1 MNLSIKNFQEF
12 SFCNRLLLPI
22 FPDWQSFTSFLL
34 HSIYTTWDMSIK
46 TKQSGNIVFSTVKCN
61 ALLFLL
67 FVQISELDFLL
78 GFLGLDFTHIK
89 LKFFALKYV
98 TITSSTL
105 ARSWRHT
112 CCRRK
117 NLKCLK
123 TMKKE
128 DHDNNVPPAFTNHF
142 WLPLPRERN
151 VSPFLVTRDNTN
163 NLISCKIC
171 FSLTSFIGVN
181 FPRPKV
187 KFSNFFLTCSNDS
200 YHYSLMMISV

>member
-1 MNLSIKNFQEF
+1 MNLSIKDFQEF
-12 SFCNRLLLPI
+12 SFCNHRWKISSQIGKVLLPFYCI
-22 FPDWQSFTSFLL
+22 P
-34 HSIYTTWDMSIK
+34 YTPLGTCPSK

-78 GFLGLDFTHIK
+78 RFLGLDFTHIK

-128 DHDNNVPPAFTNHF
+128 DHDNNVPLHLQTTFDFHCQGKGMCHHF
-142 WLPLPRERN
+142 
-151 VSPFLVTRDNTN
+151 SSQGTTQT
-163 NLISCKIC
+163 
-171 FSLTSFIGVN
+171 TSYL
-181 FPRPKV
+181 V
-187 KFSNFFLTCSNDS
+187 KFAFLWLLS
-200 YHYSLMMISV
+200 

>member
-78 GFLGLDFTHIK
+78 RFLGLDFTHIK

-123 TMKKE
+123 TMKKRR
-128 DHDNNVPPAFTNHF
+128 PRQQCTPAFTFDFHCQGKGMCNHF
-142 WLPLPRERN
+142 
-151 VSPFLVTRDNTN
+151 SSQGTTQT
-163 NLISCKIC
+163 
-171 FSLTSFIGVN
+171 TSYL
-181 FPRPKV
+181 V
-187 KFSNFFLTCSNDS
+187 KFAFLWLLS
-200 YHYSLMMISV
+200 

>member
-22 FPDWQSFTSFLL
+22 FPDWQSFTSLLL
-34 HSIYTTWDMSIK
+34 HSLYTTWDMSIK

-78 GFLGLDFTHIK
+78 RFLGLDFTHIK

-128 DHDNNVPPAFTNHF
+128 DHDNNVPLHLQTTFDFHCQGKGMCHHF
-142 WLPLPRERN
+142 
-151 VSPFLVTRDNTN
+151 SSQGTTQT
-163 NLISCKIC
+163 
-171 FSLTSFIGVN
+171 TSYL
-181 FPRPKV
+181 V
-187 KFSNFFLTCSNDS
+187 KFAFLWLLS
-200 YHYSLMMISV
+200 

>member
-1 MNLSIKNFQEF
+1 MKDIS
-12 SFCNRLLLPI
+12 
-22 FPDWQSFTSFLL
+22 PDWQSFTSFLL
-34 HSIYTTWDMSIK
+34 HSIYTTWNGMSIK

-78 GFLGLDFTHIK
+78 RFLGLDFTHIK

-123 TMKKE
+123 TMKKRR
-128 DHDNNVPPAFTNHF
+128 PRQQCTPAFTFDFHCQGKGMCNHF
-142 WLPLPRERN
+142 
-151 VSPFLVTRDNTN
+151 SSQGTTQT
-163 NLISCKIC
+163 
-171 FSLTSFIGVN
+171 TSYL
-181 FPRPKV
+181 V
-187 KFSNFFLTCSNDS
+187 KFAFLWLLS
-200 YHYSLMMISV
+200 